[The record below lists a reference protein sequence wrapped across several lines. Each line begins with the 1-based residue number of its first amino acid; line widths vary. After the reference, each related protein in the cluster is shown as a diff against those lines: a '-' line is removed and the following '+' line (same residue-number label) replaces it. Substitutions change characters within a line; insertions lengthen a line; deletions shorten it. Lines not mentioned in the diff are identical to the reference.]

1 MRIKTLFIVILASFV
16 SRNTFAGTSVG
27 EIYIS
32 IVQPVRTEISQ
43 EAAKQLESKMHQLI
57 TANGIADTDPNSR
70 FVITVKSNI
79 VARDIIGGAPQR
91 ISQKVEF
98 TFLIGDIIVILNR
111 LSDYIDPDD
120 LEIHIY
126 KNGIY
131 IVNYTLISSF
141 NDKKIDIDKNNKKIS
156 IIGNKLVISRL
167 KKDELF
173 ISGDI
178 YEVKLL

>member
-1 MRIKTLFIVILASFV
+1 M
-16 SRNTFAGTSVG
+16 
-27 EIYIS
+27 
-32 IVQPVRTEISQ
+32 
-43 EAAKQLESKMHQLI
+43 
-57 TANGIADTDPNSR
+57 
-70 FVITVKSNI
+70 
-79 VARDIIGGAPQR
+79 II
-91 ISQKVEF
+91 
-98 TFLIGDIIVILNR
+98 NR

-156 IIGNKLVISRL
+156 IIGNKLVISML

>member
-1 MRIKTLFIVILASFV
+1 M
-16 SRNTFAGTSVG
+16 
-27 EIYIS
+27 
-32 IVQPVRTEISQ
+32 
-43 EAAKQLESKMHQLI
+43 
-57 TANGIADTDPNSR
+57 
-70 FVITVKSNI
+70 
-79 VARDIIGGAPQR
+79 II
-91 ISQKVEF
+91 
-98 TFLIGDIIVILNR
+98 NR
-111 LSDYIDPDD
+111 LSDYIDSHD

-156 IIGNKLVISRL
+156 IIGNKLVISML

>member
-1 MRIKTLFIVILASFV
+1 M
-16 SRNTFAGTSVG
+16 
-27 EIYIS
+27 
-32 IVQPVRTEISQ
+32 
-43 EAAKQLESKMHQLI
+43 
-57 TANGIADTDPNSR
+57 
-70 FVITVKSNI
+70 
-79 VARDIIGGAPQR
+79 
-91 ISQKVEF
+91 
-98 TFLIGDIIVILNR
+98 ILNR

>member
-1 MRIKTLFIVILASFV
+1 M
-16 SRNTFAGTSVG
+16 
-27 EIYIS
+27 
-32 IVQPVRTEISQ
+32 
-43 EAAKQLESKMHQLI
+43 
-57 TANGIADTDPNSR
+57 
-70 FVITVKSNI
+70 
-79 VARDIIGGAPQR
+79 II
-91 ISQKVEF
+91 
-98 TFLIGDIIVILNR
+98 NR
-111 LSDYIDPDD
+111 LSDYIDSHD

>member
-1 MRIKTLFIVILASFV
+1 M
-16 SRNTFAGTSVG
+16 
-27 EIYIS
+27 
-32 IVQPVRTEISQ
+32 
-43 EAAKQLESKMHQLI
+43 
-57 TANGIADTDPNSR
+57 
-70 FVITVKSNI
+70 
-79 VARDIIGGAPQR
+79 II
-91 ISQKVEF
+91 
-98 TFLIGDIIVILNR
+98 NR

-178 YEVKLL
+178 YDVKLL

>member
-1 MRIKTLFIVILASFV
+1 M
-16 SRNTFAGTSVG
+16 
-27 EIYIS
+27 
-32 IVQPVRTEISQ
+32 
-43 EAAKQLESKMHQLI
+43 
-57 TANGIADTDPNSR
+57 
-70 FVITVKSNI
+70 
-79 VARDIIGGAPQR
+79 II
-91 ISQKVEF
+91 
-98 TFLIGDIIVILNR
+98 NR

>member
-1 MRIKTLFIVILASFV
+1 M
-16 SRNTFAGTSVG
+16 
-27 EIYIS
+27 
-32 IVQPVRTEISQ
+32 
-43 EAAKQLESKMHQLI
+43 
-57 TANGIADTDPNSR
+57 
-70 FVITVKSNI
+70 
-79 VARDIIGGAPQR
+79 II
-91 ISQKVEF
+91 
-98 TFLIGDIIVILNR
+98 NR
-111 LSDYIDPDD
+111 LSDYIDPHD

-178 YEVKLL
+178 YDVKLL